1 MARTVG
7 LGIQDFAKIL
17 SNDLFYIDKTDFI
30 KEWWENN
37 DDVTLIT
44 RPRRFGKTLTL
55 SMVERFFSNQYSD
68 QEELFGNLAIW
79 QDERMRALAG
89 QFPVISL
96 SFAKIKETAYPDAVR
111 RMGKVVSE
119 AYSSHREL
127 LDSEVLLPGEK
138 EQIEQY
144 IVKSVPAHN
153 AADALSD
160 LCRMLSRH
168 NDGKKVILLLDEY
181 DTPMQEAWVGG
192 YWEDLVGFT
201 RNLFNAAFKTNPALG
216 RALMTGI
223 TRVSRESL
231 FSDLNNL
238 KVVTVSS
245 EEYAASFGFT
255 EEEVFQA
262 MEEYGYTN
270 TEEVKKWYDGFIFG
284 SQSGIYNP
292 WSIINFLREGRLA
305 PYWANTSS
313 NRLAGKLI
321 QEGSPALKTD
331 FEELLAGGTVEA
343 GIDEEIVYGEL
354 SDSPDS
360 VFSLLLASGYLKPLK
375 IEGED
380 YTLALT
386 NLEVQRT
393 FEKMVQGWFRNK
405 RNGYNDFIKALLA
418 GDLKW
423 MNRFMNQ
430 VALQSFSFFDTG
442 SKPSQSD
449 PKRFYHGFVLGLM
462 VDLKDRYRIT
472 SNRESGFGRYDV
484 ILEPF
489 MNDGAFP
496 GADPIIIEFKV
507 HDPDDEKTLQDTV
520 AAALQQIEDRQYA
533 AGLIARGFAEDR
545 IHKYGFAFDGKT
557 VLIGEG

>member
-30 KEWWENN
+30 KDWWENN

-55 SMVERFFSNQYSD
+55 SMVERFFSNRYSD
-68 QEELFGNLAIW
+68 QEALFGKLSIW
-79 QDERMRALAG
+79 QDEKMRALAG

-96 SFAKIKETAYPDAVR
+96 SFAGIKENTFA
-111 RMGKVVSE
+111 KT
-119 AYSSHREL
+119 
-127 LDSEVLLPGEK
+127 K
-138 EQIEQY
+138 EQIFQ
-144 IVKSVPAHN
+144 
-153 AADALSD
+153 ALYE
-160 LCRMLSRH
+160 LYSRH
-168 NDGKKVILLLDEY
+168 QDLLGSEKLSERDKNAFNQIQMDMTDATASGAIRTLSTLLEKEYGKKVILLLDEY

-192 YWEDLVGFT
+192 YWEELVGFT
-201 RNLFNAAFKTNPALG
+201 RNLFNAAFKTNPALD

-238 KVVTVSS
+238 KVVTTTSAR
-245 EEYAASFGFT
+245 YQTAFGFT
-255 EEEVFQA
+255 EEEVFAA
-262 MEEYGYTN
+262 MDEFGMDDREG
-270 TEEVKKWYDGFIFG
+270 VKTWYDGFIFG
-284 SQSGIYNP
+284 SAKDIYNP
-292 WSIINFLREGRLA
+292 WSILNYLQEERLA

-313 NRLAGKLI
+313 NRLAGRLI
-321 QEGSPALKTD
+321 QEGSPALKED
-331 FEELLAGGTVEA
+331 FEDLLAGGTVTA
-343 GIDEEIVYGEL
+343 RIREEVVFSEL
-354 SDSPDS
+354 TRNSDSI
-360 VFSLLLASGYLKPLK
+360 FSLLLASGYLKPLK
-375 IEGED
+375 TDGKRF
-380 YTLALT
+380 TLALT
-386 NLEVQRT
+386 NYEVTQM
-393 FEKMVQGWFRNK
+393 FEDMVSGWFTQEDT
-405 RNGYNDFIKALLA
+405 GYNDFIKALLA

-442 SKPSQSD
+442 AKPSQTD
-449 PKRFYHGFVLGLM
+449 PERFYHGFVLGLM
-462 VDLKDRYRIT
+462 VDLKDRYLIT

-520 AAALQQIEDRQYA
+520 AAALQQIEDKQYA

-545 IHKYGFAFDGKT
+545 IHKYGFAFEGKT